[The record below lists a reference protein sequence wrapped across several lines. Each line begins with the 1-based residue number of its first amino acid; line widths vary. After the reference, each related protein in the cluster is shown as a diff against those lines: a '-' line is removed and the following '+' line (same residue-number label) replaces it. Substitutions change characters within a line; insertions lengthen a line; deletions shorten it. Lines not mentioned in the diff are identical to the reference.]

1 MKKLIAI
8 LLVLLSLS
16 FVGCSKPKGY
26 TIAIPSDPTN
36 EARALMLLEAQGYIK
51 LKENVSITAT
61 VLDVVENPY
70 NLKFNEVEAAQIPNI
85 LRDVDF
91 GVINTNYA
99 ISAGLNPASDALA
112 KEGSASAYANIL
124 AVKRGNENKPIILA
138 LKAALESK
146 KVAEFIT
153 NKYGGSVVSTVDN
166 PTDGYDASINYEE
179 LKGQS
184 VSVAASPTP
193 HCEILEIVKEILAAK
208 GITLEIKEF
217 DDYVVPNTVVN
228 DGQID
233 ANYFQHQPYLD
244 DFNLNNKTDI
254 VSVAC
259 IHVEPLGIYGGKQT
273 SLDVIKK

>member
-254 VSVAC
+254 VSAAC